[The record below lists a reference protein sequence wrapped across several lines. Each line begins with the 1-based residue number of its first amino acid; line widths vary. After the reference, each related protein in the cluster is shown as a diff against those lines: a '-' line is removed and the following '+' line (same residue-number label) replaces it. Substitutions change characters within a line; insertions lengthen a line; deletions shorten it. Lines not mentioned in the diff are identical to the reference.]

1 MNSGTGTTERTDV
14 GAAVVFEAGR
24 KRMRRCDFSTG
35 KGGSWRRFACT
46 PSADLSDLR
55 RGASI

>member
-35 KGGSWRRFACT
+35 KGDPGVDSLVRLPRSFLISEEGRA
-46 PSADLSDLR
+46 
-55 RGASI
+55 